1 MQVPHHNYEVS
12 GNVQT
17 PYRGFAPGPH
27 RGFSS
32 PRPSVF
38 DLQQK
43 IIKSSTTADPLP
55 VLCPWTLLGD
65 FPRPP
70 TFDPLATLSH
80 IQHWYCTSFK
90 ESVEHCM

>member
-27 RGFSS
+27 RGFPS

-43 IIKSSTTADPLP
+43 NYQIQHYR
-55 VLCPWTLLGD
+55 
-65 FPRPP
+65 RPP
-70 TFDPLATLSH
+70 TGALPLDPTGGLPQTSYFRPLSNTFSYPALVLYL
-80 IQHWYCTSFK
+80 I
-90 ESVEHCM
+90 